1 MTGDAKPNEK
11 LFYNVLPRLKETR
24 VSAVEKAGYVRVTI
38 KKLKKNPLP
47 QLFFGIFLRIPAL
60 NCVGERII
68 AKLMTRTFSITYF
81 KSILVK
87 A

>member
-11 LFYNVLPRLKETR
+11 LFYVLPRLKETR
-24 VSAVEKAGYVRVTI
+24 VSAVEKAGYLRVTI
-38 KKLKKNPLP
+38 KKLKKNPLL

-60 NCVGERII
+60 NFVGERII

>member
-1 MTGDAKPNEK
+1 MTGDAKPKEK
-11 LFYNVLPRLKETR
+11 LFYILPRLKETR
-24 VSAVEKAGYVRVTI
+24 VSAVEKAGYVRVRI
-38 KKLKKNPLP
+38 KKLKKIPSPNYFL
-47 QLFFGIFLRIPAL
+47 GEIFLRIPAL
-60 NCVGERII
+60 NCVGEKII

>member
-11 LFYNVLPRLKETR
+11 LFYVLPRLKETR

-47 QLFFGIFLRIPAL
+47 QLFFENSSFKLCWGENYRKTNDTNIFDHLL
-60 NCVGERII
+60 
-68 AKLMTRTFSITYF
+68 
-81 KSILVK
+81 
-87 A
+87 